1 MPPAPPSPSP
11 VPEVVYDIVIVGGG
25 PGGLATLSAACEP
38 YSRDKVHNDESVL
51 NAYRAGLAKRR
62 DVSLVCV
69 VDPGDAWIHT
79 WHERFKALQIKWLR
93 SPMGAHPDTFDS
105 NSLLAYAHSTGR
117 AEADTYDS
125 GVDKKRFPNL
135 REAWTGLLD
144 LPSNALFEDFC
155 QDLAKRLPHTFVKGK
170 AEAVKGEDGDFTV
183 VLDGGRTVKAKSIV
197 LALGVPGPGTVPPA
211 LAGLPDNLC
220 FHSDERLG
228 GRLQELG
235 SKRDV
240 LVVGGGEEVK
250 DEEPARPGV
259 KMRRNARYRS
269 GND

>member
-1 MPPAPPSPSP
+1 
-11 VPEVVYDIVIVGGG
+11 
-25 PGGLATLSAACEP
+25 
-38 YSRDKVHNDESVL
+38 
-51 NAYRAGLAKRR
+51 
-62 DVSLVCV
+62 
-69 VDPGDAWIHT
+69 
-79 WHERFKALQIKWLR
+79 
-93 SPMGAHPDTFDS
+93 MGAHPDTFDS
-105 NSLLAYAHSTGR
+105 NSLLAYAHSSGR

-183 VLDGGRTVKAKSIV
+183 VLDGGRTVKAKSVV

-250 DEEPARPGV
+250 DEEPARMTEP
-259 KMRRNARYRS
+259 
-269 GND
+269 